1 VRLWWPLLQHLHSCY
16 PDFLIVLCD
25 RIISALVEEDE
36 KKGLVEGQTDPS
48 YDMCLARW
56 ATWSIETWEK
66 DDPRTD
72 FELRKEVTTSLMQ
85 ALGRGAPESSR
96 NSKAYASLLHRPS

>member
-1 VRLWWPLLQHLHSCY
+1 LQHLHSLH

-25 RIISALVEEDE
+25 RIISALVEDDE
-36 KKGLVEGQTDPS
+36 KKGMVEGQTDPS
-48 YDMCLARW
+48 YDMGLARW
-56 ATWSIETWEK
+56 AMWSIETWEK

-85 ALGRGAPESSR
+85 ALGRGIAESSR
-96 NSKAYASLLHRPS
+96 NAKAYAFLLHRPS